1 MHLYQAYGL
10 VFKSALECP
19 QLQKIHSESVEDVE
33 IIWDTVPEKLDQPE
47 AEGSRYQVKANHF
60 LLEVNQIAKYYVTE
74 GNRIVIEKHPH
85 ATDDDV
91 RLFLYS
97 TPFGILLQQRD
108 ILTLHA
114 SAVGYNGKGIL
125 FCGVSGCGKSTI
137 TYKMIEQG
145 ASLIS
150 DDIGAI
156 THKNGKAVVHPGFPA
171 IQLWADAVHLFKLDK
186 DNLKQTRTAI
196 EKYYCP
202 VHNKMC
208 QEPVQI
214 DKIYI
219 LAQYNEKEFKFEPVS
234 GIEKFNAL
242 KNQTFRLPILKG
254 QAKES
259 THFKL
264 ATPVAQQCSISR
276 VLVPKKQFQ
285 LDKLAEKILEDT
297 AS

>member
-1 MHLYQAYGL
+1 MPYYKAYGL

-19 QLQKIHSESVEDVE
+19 QLLPAQESSAADVE
-33 IIWDTVPEKLDQPE
+33 ILLDTVPKKLDQPE
-47 AEGSRYQVKANHF
+47 AEGSRYQVKADSF
-60 LLEVNQIAKYYVTE
+60 LLDVEQIAKYYVTE
-74 GNRIVIEKHPH
+74 GNRIIIQKYPDV
-85 ATDDDV
+85 TDDDV

-97 TPFGILLQQRD
+97 TPFGILLQQRN

-114 SAVGYNGKGIL
+114 SAVRYNGKGIL

-137 TYKMIEQG
+137 AHKIIEQG

-156 THKNGKAVVHPGFPA
+156 THEDGKAVVHPGFPA

-214 DKIYI
+214 NKIYI
-219 LAQYNEKEFKFEPVS
+219 LSQYNEKEFRFEPVS

-242 KNQTFRLPILKG
+242 KNQTFRFPILKG

-264 ATPVAQQCSISR
+264 AAPVANQSQISR
-276 VLVPKKQFQ
+276 VYVPRKPFQ
-285 LDKLAEKILEDT
+285 IDKLARKILEDVP
-297 AS
+297 S